1 MTKKSEK
8 PMNYN
13 LSILGL
19 AAIIIAVATT
29 SLSII
34 IYHNSGDI
42 YLDRSRPGFLPDEK
56 EAAEA
61 DNVKKENYTFSE
73 NADVNKNTMEEYLEH
88 YQTELN
94 NLDKIQEPFSK
105 DALSDEALGLPKEE
119 LKDGEQS

>member
-8 PMNYN
+8 LVNYN

-56 EAAEA
+56 EAAEV

-73 NADVNKNTMEEYLEH
+73 NADVNKDTMKEYLEH

-119 LKDGEQS
+119 LKEGGQS